1 MTRLHLAPRE
11 RCLDSA
17 RGFLRGDF
25 SVRTIP
31 GALSFFETYVSG
43 TRFQPRGTKN
53 AAIKCLLVVMLVLLG
68 IGEAS
73 AQDSAPPADAQSQV
87 PAQGQGA
94 FPTPPPPA
102 VVPPE
107 APPPPVFPVKPTNPP
122 AFEQAPLPAALAPAV
137 EARVGLSALSRV
149 SSPNSRILFKGINAS
164 ITGQS
169 SDRFG
174 ATFEASYLR
183 ASNVFGT
190 GHSNSV
196 LTFLGGPVFYPY
208 RGHGFVTSAHVLG
221 GAAKVAG
228 VVVLTPSNGGFLKGT
243 VNDLAWAFGTSLE
256 KWFTEYLAAR
266 VDIDALHTSFYSSST
281 IKIHGEYDLRATWGL
296 IYYFGGRRRS
306 AKFRSFAGKQIE

>member
-1 MTRLHLAPRE
+1 MLSQCPGLLKGE
-11 RCLDSA
+11 
-17 RGFLRGDF
+17 F

-31 GALSFFETYVSG
+31 GALSFFENYVSG

-53 AAIKCLLVVMLVLLG
+53 AVKKSLLCVTLFLLWVG
-68 IGEAS
+68 VAS
-73 AQDSAPPADAQSQV
+73 AQDSAPPADAQSQGPPV
-87 PAQGQGA
+87 QGQAA

-107 APPPPVFPVKPTNPP
+107 ATPPPVFPMKPTNPP

-137 EARVGLSALSRV
+137 EARVGLSTLSRV
-149 SSPNSRILFKGINAS
+149 ASPNNRILFKGINVA

-190 GHSNSV
+190 GQSNSV
-196 LTFLGGPVFYPY
+196 VTFLGGPVYYPY

-243 VNDLAWAFGTSLE
+243 VDDLAWAFGTSLE

-266 VDIDALHTSFYSSST
+266 VDVDALHTSFYNSST
-281 IKIHGEYDLRATWGL
+281 IKVHGEYDLRATWGL

-306 AKFRSFAGKQIE
+306 GKFRSFAGKQIE